1 MSDDRW
7 VVLGLAQP
15 RAEWFSKLSRWS
27 TAASI
32 PVDFIKC
39 VSRDEVLA
47 RLNSGRSYSALLVG
61 GNVAGLDR
69 DLIDSVRVA
78 GAVVIVVA
86 ATTDRDWCELGA
98 IAVLPED
105 LERSEL
111 LDALN
116 DHASPIRQIAA
127 AAAIAETNTR
137 QEATWRGQ
145 LIAVT
150 GPGGAGSSVIAMATA
165 QSFASEPSN
174 HSMVLLADLALHAE
188 QGMLHDARE
197 VIPGLQEF
205 VDAHRLGRVP
215 IAQMRSF
222 VFEAV
227 DRGYH
232 LLLGL
237 RHHRD
242 WTAIRPR
249 SFETS
254 LDGMLRSY
262 RLVVADIDHDF
273 EGEQETGSRD
283 VEERNHMARTVA
295 DSADLVV
302 VVGVAT
308 TKGIHSL
315 TRTIRELVASKVESE
330 RIVAVLN
337 RTTRNPR
344 RQADAADA
352 LATLLARDSNVG
364 NIGEPLFVSE
374 RSDIEDALRDGVRL
388 PNAASRS
395 LHRQLSE
402 RLGQISS
409 RNGSEHKLPKV
420 REAVPVA
427 PGSLGHWSDQ
437 N

>member
-15 RAEWFSKLSRWS
+15 RVEWFSKLSLWS

-47 RLNSGRSYSALLVG
+47 RLNSGRPYSALLVG
-61 GNVAGLDR
+61 GSVAGLDR

-78 GAVVIVVA
+78 GAVVIVVGA
-86 ATTDRDWCELGA
+86 ITERDWCELGA
-98 IAVLPED
+98 KAVLPEN

-111 LDALN
+111 LGALN
-116 DHASPIRQIAA
+116 DHASPITQIAA
-127 AAAIAETNTR
+127 VVPDASTR
-137 QEATWRGQ
+137 QDTSWRGQ

-150 GPGGAGSSVIAMATA
+150 GPGGTGTSVIAMATA

-174 HSMVLLADLALHAE
+174 HSMVLLADLALNAE

-197 VIPGLQEF
+197 VIPGLQEL
-205 VDAHRLGRVP
+205 VDAHRRGRVP

-237 RHHRD
+237 RRHRD

-273 EGEQETGSRD
+273 EGEHETGSRD

-315 TRTIRELVASKVESE
+315 TRTIRELVASKVESQ

-352 LATLLARDSNVG
+352 LATLLARDQNVG

-388 PNAASRS
+388 PNGASKS
-395 LHRQLSE
+395 LHRQLAN
-402 RLGQISS
+402 RLGQLSK
-409 RNGSEHKLPKV
+409 RADSEDALPKV
-420 REAVPVA
+420 LQPVPVA